1 MKKNNEKPEVVE
13 ERIYDLNCYKCDVGL
28 KVKSGQSVYMCP
40 KCGAM
45 FRVRVTERLVKDVST
60 VTVAEAYVTVDKNN
74 ATGAINTNT
83 VVCK

>member
-1 MKKNNEKPEVVE
+1 MKKKEPPQAVE
-13 ERIYDLNCYKCDVGL
+13 DRVYETNCYKCNVGL

-83 VVCK
+83 VVGK

>member
-1 MKKNNEKPEVVE
+1 MKKKNEKPEVVE

-60 VTVAEAYVTVDKNN
+60 VTVAEASYLYSPLPVIAPQSVGL
-74 ATGAINTNT
+74 AM
-83 VVCK
+83 VS